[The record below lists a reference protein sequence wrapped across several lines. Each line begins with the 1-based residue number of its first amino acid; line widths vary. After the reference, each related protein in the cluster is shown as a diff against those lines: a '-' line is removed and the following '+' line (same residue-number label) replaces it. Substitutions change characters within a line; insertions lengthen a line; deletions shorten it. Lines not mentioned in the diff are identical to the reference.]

1 MKLKF
6 NILDITGDVCF
17 IAKVTLGSRALNLLP
32 NMNRSNAS
40 HQKHQKHQKHQNR
53 YAYQNKN
60 VWQWNLPSLGFTSI
74 QTEFNWHQ
82 VSDASFELTH
92 FLRLKEFMRGKF
104 V

>member
-1 MKLKF
+1 MHRTKNTK
-6 NILDITGDVCF
+6 NT
-17 IAKVTLGSRALNLLP
+17 KNTN
-32 NMNRSNAS
+32 NT
-40 HQKHQKHQKHQNR
+40 KNR